1 MVRSSAF
8 QLVRRAAFVAALSL
22 VGCPSPFDLSGD
34 VNVRVANNSS
44 LSFGRV
50 EVVFPEN
57 EVDYGSVG
65 AHGVSR
71 YAPVETAYRYAY
83 VEVEIGGE
91 ILKIQPIDYVGE
103 KPLGSGFYTYQ
114 LNVTVEGHL
123 TLEFR
128 RDR

>member
-1 MVRSSAF
+1 MIRSF
-8 QLVRRAAFVAALSL
+8 QLVRRSFIVAALL
-22 VGCPSPFDLSGD
+22 MLACDSPFGPSGD

-44 LSFGRV
+44 FPFDGV

-57 EVDYGSVG
+57 EVDYGSVS

-71 YAPVETAYRYAY
+71 YAPVETAYQYAY
-83 VEVEIGGE
+83 IEVQIGDE
-91 ILKIQPIDYVGE
+91 VLKIQPIDYVGE
-103 KPLGSGFYTYQ
+103 KPLGPGFYTYR

-128 RDR
+128 EDR